1 MPQSLAQVYL
11 HVVFST
17 KNRYPWLKGNRLQAD
32 VHAYIS
38 STLNNMECPCLIT
51 GGVEDHVH
59 TLCRFGRTL
68 SIADLVRDIKRA
80 SSSMLNDRGGV
91 LSAFHWQSGYGAFSV
106 SPSHVDALKAYIRNQ
121 EEHHR
126 QENFQDEY
134 RRLLKKYGLEF
145 DEQYVW
151 D

>member
-11 HVVFST
+11 HIVFST
-17 KNRYPWLKGNRLQAD
+17 KDRYPWLGTKQLQAD
-32 VHAYIS
+32 THAYIS
-38 STLNNMECPCLIT
+38 STLNNLDCPCLIT
-51 GGVEDHVH
+51 GGVADHVH

-68 SIADLVRDIKRA
+68 SIADLVRDIKR
-80 SSSMLNDRGGV
+80 SSSRMLGDRGGV
-91 LSAFHWQSGYGAFSV
+91 LKGFHWQSGYGAFSI
-106 SPSHVDALKAYIRNQ
+106 SPSHVEGLRAYIRNQ

-126 QENFQDEY
+126 RESFQDEY